1 MGTFNS
7 SRFYSAPISIAGQVV
22 NEVTEQ
28 LRDEGYEVTSTTL
41 LSGGADIS
49 VTKGGYFKSV
59 VGMKSALKVVIRPEN
74 NGFSADARVGIFG
87 QQVVPTLVSTLI
99 LWPVLFTQ
107 IWGLVRQSKLDDHV
121 LDLIEE
127 SVKRQQYSKPQKQN
141 GEAGF
146 IFCTHCGNKVPEG
159 STFCNGC
166 GKRL

>member
-7 SRFYSAPISIAGQVV
+7 SRFYSAPISIVGQVV
-22 NEVTEQ
+22 NEVTAQ
-28 LRDEGYEVTSTTL
+28 LREEGYEVTSTTL
-41 LSGGADIS
+41 FSGGADIS

-121 LDLIEE
+121 LDLIGE
-127 SVKRQQYSKPQKQN
+127 SVRRQQYASPVSN
-141 GEAGF
+141 PEESGVV
-146 IFCTHCGNKVPEG
+146 FCTSCGHKVPVG
-159 STFCNGC
+159 SRFCNGC
-166 GKRL
+166 GG